1 MHCRLAV
8 CAAAKVTA
16 ADSASR
22 ALSAP
27 TPNKDTAK
35 NTETTADVCLLYF
48 IAQPSPEKRRCDSS
62 AFVIAAL
69 LLIRRHDIEPEVLVE
84 IDEIAHE
91 FAEPGLVAR
100 ELDLSRLDRVLER

>member
-8 CAAAKVTA
+8 WAAAKVTA

-22 ALSAP
+22 ASSAP
-27 TPNKDTAK
+27 TPNTDTAK
-35 NTETTADVCLLYF
+35 NTETTANVRLLNCM
-48 IAQPSPEKRRCDSS
+48 AQPSPGKKTMRLER
-62 AFVIAAL
+62 FVIAAL
-69 LLIRRHDIEPEVLVE
+69 LLVRRHDIEPEVLVE

-100 ELDLSRLDRVLER
+100 ELNLSRLDRVLER